1 MKKTVLIRLAGETH
15 YSKHI
20 ELDFAQLTNILKFP
34 KDVFADVDGVRISIK
49 RDEFDQ
55 LIEEY
60 ELVGLDSCCNSN
72 HRSIW

>member
-1 MKKTVLIRLAGETH
+1 MAMKKTVLIRLAGETH

-20 ELDFAQLTNILKFP
+20 ELDFTQLTNILKFP

-49 RDEFDQ
+49 RDEFEQ

-60 ELVGLDSCCNSN
+60 EVENNMG
-72 HRSIW
+72 